1 MLLRLR
7 QICNHTQLL
16 CKRQINHING
26 IDNKEEIGNLN
37 DFRISSKI
45 EALVEFLNQNND
57 DDKSVVF
64 SQWTSFL
71 DLIEIAFKDANVKF
85 VRFVIIE
92 DQAIDRIYRI
102 GQTQPVSVFRIFI
115 ENTIE
120 DHMFEL

>member
-85 VRFVIIE
+85 KKHDLIF
-92 DQAIDRIYRI
+92 QAFEKQQSNESSNIDKV
-102 GQTQPVSVFRIFI
+102 QLKK
-115 ENTIE
+115 
-120 DHMFEL
+120 DL